1 MSQPTNSQ
9 QAPDP
14 SQEQINSL
22 LPILKQTNP
31 HLSNEELIELAKKIL
46 TVKLSPDESDEEESL
61 FTLSDKET
69 EEN

>member
-1 MSQPTNSQ
+1 
-9 QAPDP
+9 
-14 SQEQINSL
+14 
-22 LPILKQTNP
+22 
-31 HLSNEELIELAKKIL
+31 LSNEELIELAKKIL